1 VNTRHP
7 RRLLDGTAVYAFLA
21 IAAAFAAFPL
31 VLIVSTALKAP
42 ADARRD
48 PFSLFSSVTLANF
61 ADAWNQGRFSVYFI
75 NTVVITGATVIGVVL
90 LSVLAGYG
98 LARLYFPGRTVVF
111 FAFIVGII
119 IPFYSIM
126 IPLYFQLDAMG
137 LIGSPLAV
145 ILPGIAGVQGFGLPL
160 GVFLMRA
167 FFMDLPIEL
176 GEAARIDGASEFN
189 VFRRVML
196 PLAGPGV
203 AVLAVLVFFQSW
215 NSLLLPLLYLTGPDS
230 RTMATGL
237 YLFASGRSTET
248 TLLAAASLIMTAPV
262 IVFYLLFQRR
272 FVRGVTAG
280 ALKG

>member
-1 VNTRHP
+1 M
-7 RRLLDGTAVYAFLA
+7 
-21 IAAAFAAFPL
+21 
-31 VLIVSTALKAP
+31 
-42 ADARRD
+42 
-48 PFSLFSSVTLANF
+48 
-61 ADAWNQGRFSVYFI
+61 
-75 NTVVITGATVIGVVL
+75 
-90 LSVLAGYG
+90 LAGYG

-111 FAFIVGII
+111 FAFIVGIM

-137 LIGSPLAV
+137 LLGSPLAV

-167 FFMDLPIEL
+167 FFVDLPTEL
-176 GEAARIDGASEFN
+176 REAARIDGASEFN

-248 TLLAAASLIMTAPV
+248 TLLAAASLIMTVPV
-262 IVFYLLFQRR
+262 IVFYLLFQRQ
-272 FVRGVTAG
+272 FVRGITAG